1 MSKVFI
7 SVAII
12 FTFLLFYIDEGYYD
26 FRWMKEWGNWIVFL
40 LYVGVMYVFQE
51 IFFKLTKQK
60 IGAIIFGVSTA
71 LISLIWLLS

>member
-12 FTFLLFYIDEGYYD
+12 FTLLLFYMDEGYYD
-26 FRWMKEWGNWIVFL
+26 FRWMKKWGNWIVFL
-40 LYVGVMYVFQE
+40 LYIGVMYVFQE
-51 IFFKLTKQK
+51 IFFWLIKQK

-71 LISLIWLLS
+71 LISLIWVLS

>member
-7 SVAII
+7 SVAIT
-12 FTFLLFYIDEGYYD
+12 FTFLLFYMDEGYYD
-26 FRWMKEWGNWIVFL
+26 IRWMKEWGNWIVFF

-51 IFFKLTKQK
+51 IFFRLIKQK